1 MSCQSQTGTY
11 IKFDKLAVI
20 VLMLSTEWLF
30 VEGNMSKSIMSRGAV
45 SDVNDVDYSQK
56 VLTRQEF
63 GRRLYN
69 FMMQSRMSQS
79 DLARA
84 SGMGRDSIS
93 QYVRG
98 RSVPAPKNLAKLADA
113 LNIEVDVLFPNYDA
127 QANAVE
133 QPTLEM
139 KSVEADAENVWLRI
153 NMKVPTA
160 KAIQVMQ
167 ILKG

>member
-1 MSCQSQTGTY
+1 MT
-11 IKFDKLAVI
+11 
-20 VLMLSTEWLF
+20 
-30 VEGNMSKSIMSRGAV
+30 KSVMTRGKITPM
-45 SDVNDVDYSQK
+45 NNIDYSQK
-56 VLTRQEF
+56 ILTRQEF
-63 GRRLYN
+63 GKRLYN
-69 FMMQSRMSQS
+69 FMMRKQMTQS

-98 RSVPAPKNLAKLADA
+98 RSVPSPKNLQKLCDA
-113 LNIEVDVLFPNYDA
+113 LDVEPDVLFPNYDA

-139 KSVEADAENVWLRI
+139 KSIEADAENFWLRI
-153 NMKVPTA
+153 NMKVPA
-160 KAIQVMQ
+160 MKAMEVMK

>member
-1 MSCQSQTGTY
+1 MT
-11 IKFDKLAVI
+11 
-20 VLMLSTEWLF
+20 
-30 VEGNMSKSIMSRGAV
+30 KSIMSRTKI
-45 SDVNDVDYSQK
+45 SDPNDVDYSQK
-56 VLTRQEF
+56 ILTRQEF

-69 FMMQSRMSQS
+69 FMMQNRMSQS
-79 DLARA
+79 DLSRA

-98 RSVPAPKNLAKLADA
+98 RSVPSPKNLAKLADA

-133 QPTLEM
+133 TPTLEM
-139 KSVEADAENVWLRI
+139 KSVEADGENVWLRI
-153 NMKVPTA
+153 NMKVPTQ
-160 KAIQVMQ
+160 KAIQAMQ

>member
-1 MSCQSQTGTY
+1 M
-11 IKFDKLAVI
+11 
-20 VLMLSTEWLF
+20 
-30 VEGNMSKSIMSRGAV
+30 
-45 SDVNDVDYSQK
+45 VNNDIDYSQRI
-56 VLTRQEF
+56 LTRQEF
-63 GRRLYN
+63 GKRLYN
-69 FMMQSRMSQS
+69 FMMRKLMTQS

-98 RSVPAPKNLAKLADA
+98 RSVPSPKNLQKLCDA
-113 LNIEVDVLFPNYDA
+113 LDVEPDVLFPNYDA

-139 KSVEADAENVWLRI
+139 KSIEADAENFWLSI
-153 NMKVPTA
+153 NMKVPA
-160 KAIQVMQ
+160 MKAMEVMK